1 MDNTHRTTVFMPNP
15 ESMDWRRAGKDPLSL
30 ALINTRNRTLQ
41 LLAAFEQH
49 LGEALNVPHLAEVNP
64 PLWELGHIG
73 WFQEFWIGRNL
84 QRHLGHHAD
93 PSATRLPSLKPD
105 ADRWWNSS
113 LVPHA
118 SRWSL
123 DLPDLAETRSYLLAT
138 LESTL
143 DLLAKAPDDDA
154 ALYFYRLCLLHEDM
168 HAEAFVMMAQTLGM
182 PLELSL
188 PAPRPVRE
196 SLLIPSSLWRL
207 GTDAGQGFA
216 FDNEMPAYEVA
227 VPEFEIDAQAV
238 NWAQFI
244 EFIDDGGYDRPE
256 LWHPQGQVWLA
267 QVQAQGRRAPR
278 HVAQVGV
285 ARLGG
290 EGAVIQQYFG
300 QARRM
305 VALQPA
311 MHLSWWEADA
321 WCRWAGRRL
330 PTEVEW
336 ELAAHQAAR
345 RGFHWGDVWEWTAS
359 TFRGLPGFEPHPYRD
374 YSQPWFGTH
383 KAVRGASI
391 FTSSR
396 LRHPKYRNFYEPHRD
411 DVFIGFRSCAM

>member
-1 MDNTHRTTVFMPNP
+1 MANTNYTATLLSEP
-15 ESMDWRRAGKDPLSL
+15 ESIDWRRAGRDNLSL
-30 ALINTRNRTLQ
+30 ALISARNRTLQ
-41 LLAAFEQH
+41 LLAAFEHQ
-49 LGEALNVPHLAEVNP
+49 LGERLTVPRLAEVNP
-64 PLWELGHIG
+64 PLWELGHIA

-84 QRHLGHHAD
+84 QRHLGQQAD
-93 PSATRLPSLKPD
+93 PQAARLPSLQAS

-118 SRWSL
+118 TRWDL
-123 DLPDLAETRSYLLAT
+123 DLPSLADTRNYLLAT

-143 DLLAKAPDDDA
+143 DMLTKAPDDDES
-154 ALYFYRLCLLHEDM
+154 LYFYRLCLLHEDM
-168 HAEAFVMMAQTLGM
+168 HAEAFVMLAQTLGL
-182 PLELSL
+182 PLALSL

-196 SLLIPSSLWRL
+196 SLLVPSALWRF
-207 GTDAGQGFA
+207 GSDAGQGFA

-227 VPEFEIDAQAV
+227 VPEFEIDAQPV

-256 LWHPQGQVWLA
+256 LWHPQAQVWLA
-267 QVQAQGRRAPR
+267 QGHAEGRRAPR
-278 HVAQVGV
+278 HVAQIGV

-290 EGAVIQQYFG
+290 EGAVIQHYFG

-305 VALQPA
+305 AALQPA

-336 ELAAHQAAR
+336 ELAAHTAHR
-345 RGFHWGDVWEWTAS
+345 RGFHWGDVWEWTGS
-359 TFRGLPGFEPHPYRD
+359 RFRGFAGFAPGPYRD
-374 YSQPWFGTH
+374 YSAPWFETH
-383 KAVRGASI
+383 RSVRGASL
-391 FTSSR
+391 FTSAR
-396 LRHPKYRNFYEPHRD
+396 IRHPKYRNFYAPERD
-411 DVFIGFRSCAM
+411 DVFIGFRSCAA